1 MFNKI
6 LKKFFGIL
14 GYKLLNKNYIKNKNF
29 LFYKSDLKL
38 KKIIEDFIKSNN
50 ISNIIQVGANDGKSF
65 EDLSILIKKYSIESI
80 LIEPIKE
87 NFELLK
93 KNYSGFKNVVLE
105 NSALSINNEILFLY
119 KVDPNYYYK
128 YDAYVKA
135 LPSFDFNH
143 LIKHGVK
150 SAHIIKEAVNQINFL
165 ELFNKN
171 KIIDLD
177 LLFIDGNHSFDA
189 VCNDFNNYKNLV
201 RKGGFIVFDDYG
213 FISEVSRA
221 VNHIDKSDF
230 EIIGRF
236 PLVSTNDFV
245 HELDEQLN
253 ASFIL
258 KKK

>member
-6 LKKFFGIL
+6 LKKLFGIL
-14 GYKLLNKNYIKNKNF
+14 GYKLLSKNYIKNKNF

-65 EDLSILIKKYSIESI
+65 EDLSILIKKYTIQSI

-128 YDAYVKA
+128 YDNYVKA

-150 SAHIIKEAVNQINFL
+150 SAHIIKEAVNQINLL
-165 ELFNKN
+165 ELFKKN

-177 LLFIDGNHSFDA
+177 LLFIDVEGYDCK
-189 VCNDFNNYKNLV
+189 VVNNFFLVSKMRPIIIFEWIHIENEEYKNTVNNIINQNYFIFPVAHDLV
-201 RKGGFIVFDDYG
+201 CLPKEKNFF
-213 FISEVSRA
+213 
-221 VNHIDKSDF
+221 
-230 EIIGRF
+230 
-236 PLVSTNDFV
+236 
-245 HELDEQLN
+245 
-253 ASFIL
+253 L
-258 KKK
+258 KIN